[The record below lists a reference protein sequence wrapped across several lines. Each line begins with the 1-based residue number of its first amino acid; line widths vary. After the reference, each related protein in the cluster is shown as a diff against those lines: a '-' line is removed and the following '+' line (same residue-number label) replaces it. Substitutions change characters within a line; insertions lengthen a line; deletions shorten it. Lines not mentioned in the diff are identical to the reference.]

1 MTCMKCG
8 AQTGEN
14 QVFCDHCLSVM
25 EEYPIRRNIHI
36 HLPKRQEE
44 DEPVKKPVKKKRPPT
59 PEEQISQLRMKVLRL
74 RLVAVVLTF
83 LLCITAA
90 FFGLKLY
97 NDYTTP
103 KAGLNYTIDTSSNK

>member
-25 EEYPIRRNIHI
+25 EEYPIRRNIHV

-44 DEPVKKPVKKKRPPT
+44 EEASKRPAKKKRAPT

-74 RLVAVVLTF
+74 RLAAAVLAF
-83 LLCITAA
+83 LLCVTAA
-90 FFGLKLY
+90 FLGLKVY
-97 NDYTTP
+97 NDFATP
-103 KAGLNYTIDTSSNK
+103 ETGRNYTIDTSMNN